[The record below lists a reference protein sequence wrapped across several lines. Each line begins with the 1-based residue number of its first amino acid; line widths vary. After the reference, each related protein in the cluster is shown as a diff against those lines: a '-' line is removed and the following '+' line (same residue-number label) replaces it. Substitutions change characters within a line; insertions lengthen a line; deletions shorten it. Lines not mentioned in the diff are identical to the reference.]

1 MKRGGA
7 VKKRGGG
14 MMGPKKKMAKGGA
27 IAKAKLRKPS
37 GRLTSDDV
45 KRAMPTGRSAAA
57 KKAAMKGTK
66 GGAKA
71 ALMGSIMKGKGNPA
85 GKDMSVAGKIRG
97 VTGLLKRRKALGG
110 RKPGRMGGGK
120 KKQMPT
126 YATTAD
132 FDLSIDDI
140 AEEAFERCG
149 LQIRS
154 GYDIKTARRSINL
167 MLAEWANRGLNLWTI
182 QKQEKTLPATTT
194 ELSGT
199 SLFGSGA
206 NSAQQI
212 IDITDL
218 VIRDSSNN
226 EYSTTSISRS
236 TYLNYTVKTT
246 SGRPS
251 QYYFERTIN
260 PKLFLYPAAD
270 TTYTLVYYALV
281 RMKDSGAYTNNAE
294 IPFRF
299 LPCLTA
305 GLAYYIAMKKAPD
318 RIQLLKQIYEDEF
331 QRAAAQDGERTSLFL
346 TPKVYL
352 PSA

>member
-1 MKRGGA
+1 
-7 VKKRGGG
+7 
-14 MMGPKKKMAKGGA
+14 
-27 IAKAKLRKPS
+27 
-37 GRLTSDDV
+37 
-45 KRAMPTGRSAAA
+45 
-57 KKAAMKGTK
+57 
-66 GGAKA
+66 
-71 ALMGSIMKGKGNPA
+71 
-85 GKDMSVAGKIRG
+85 
-97 VTGLLKRRKALGG
+97 
-110 RKPGRMGGGK
+110 
-120 KKQMPT
+120 MPT
-126 YATTAD
+126 YSSTAD
-132 FDLSIDDI
+132 FDLSIDEI
-140 AEEAFERCG
+140 AEEAYERCG
-149 LQIRS
+149 LQVRS
-154 GYDIKTARRSINL
+154 GYDLKTARRSLNL
-167 MLAEWANRGLNLWTI
+167 MLSEWANRGLNLWTI

-226 EYSTTSISRS
+226 EFSTTSISRS

-318 RIQLLKQIYEDEF
+318 RIQILKQIYEDEF
-331 QRAAAQDGERTSLFL
+331 QRAADQDGERTSLFL
-346 TPKVYL
+346 TPKTYL
-352 PSA
+352 PGA